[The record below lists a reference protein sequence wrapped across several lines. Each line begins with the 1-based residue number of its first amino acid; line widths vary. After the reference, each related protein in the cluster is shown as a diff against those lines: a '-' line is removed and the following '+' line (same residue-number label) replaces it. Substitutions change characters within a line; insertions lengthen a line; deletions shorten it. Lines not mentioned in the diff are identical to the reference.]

1 LEITAMHTFLQTG
14 LIDGAQ
20 MNLTGMQSQNLFDF
34 HVGINVIEP
43 PEVGRPGRD
52 RCAAAQI
59 ADGLERSRDWIAAM
73 RRRRELIK

>member
-1 LEITAMHTFLQTG
+1 MYTFLQTG

-20 MNLTGMQSQNLFDF
+20 TNLTDMQCQNLFDSML
-34 HVGINVIEP
+34 GTNVIEP
-43 PEVGRPGRD
+43 PEVGRPGHD

-59 ADGLERSRDWIAAM
+59 VDGLERSRDWTAAM